1 MTIKIVT
8 DSSADL
14 SPALVKELG
23 ITVVPLY
30 VRFGDKTYRDGVDIT
45 GDEFYKRLLTDPIH
59 PNTSQPT
66 PQDFT
71 NVYRGLCQQADGII
85 SIHISGKLS
94 GTCSSALQAKEA
106 VAAECPVEVIDSKT
120 TSMALGLIVMA
131 AVTIANTGASVK
143 QVAEDI
149 RQVVSDVQLLVI
161 FDTLKY
167 LAKGGRIGKAKSLL
181 GSVLNEKPLLTIKD
195 GEFVPVTQ
203 VRSRSKGIDKL
214 FDFAKDAANVDDLVV
229 IHSTTRDEA
238 DSLASRIGSTIN
250 LEQVRIARLG
260 PVLGVHGGPGV
271 LAIALRRKR
280 H

>member
-181 GSVLNEKPLLTIKD
+181 GSVLNVKPLLTIKD

>member
-8 DSSADL
+8 DSTADL
-14 SPALVKELG
+14 PPGLVKELG

-30 VRFGDKTYRDGVDIT
+30 VRFGDETYRDGVDIT

-71 NVYRGLCQQADGII
+71 NVYRSLCQQANGII

-94 GTCSSALQAKEA
+94 GTCSSALQAKEV
-106 VAAECPVEVIDSKT
+106 VAAKCPVEVIDSKT

-149 RQVVSDVQLLVI
+149 RHVVSDVQLLVI

-181 GSVLNEKPLLTIKD
+181 GSVLNVKPLLTIKD

-214 FDFAKDAANVDDLVV
+214 FDFAKDAANVEDLIV

-238 DSLASRIGSTIN
+238 DALASRIGSTIK
-250 LEQVRIARLG
+250 LKQIRIARLG
-260 PVLGVHGGPGV
+260 PVLGAHGGPGV

-280 H
+280 P